1 MLFEGG
7 AESIEKF
14 LTPVIRTNL
23 LPQLASERPDVT
35 SYCAGAQTDSPSSQP
50 QNQILVCWMPLQAP
64 NAHKHLMKVSC

>member
-23 LPQLASERPDVT
+23 ASAISQRKTGCDFILRW
-35 SYCAGAQTDSPSSQP
+35 AQMDSPSSQP
-50 QNQILVCWMPLQAP
+50 QNKFSFFWTPLQAP
-64 NAHKHLMKVSC
+64 NAHKHLAEGFL